1 MFRARSSLN
10 IGEPQSPRPGNRRTT
25 PQGLQRRLMG
35 GTGRAPKRNP
45 SRRAIRIERSTN
57 DDQDIQRQDHRDAR
71 HLMMSCSYLAVL
83 FADCEPPGQIRPD
96 NGPELTANAMRQL
109 FSRIGLQALFID
121 RGRPWEDGYNESFT
135 VKTHDKLLNRGSY
148 LYAKRGA
155 CNHCR
160 REC

>member
-10 IGEPQSPRPGNRRTT
+10 IGAPQSPRPGNRRTM

-83 FADCEPPGQIRPD
+83 FVDCEPPDHTRSD
-96 NGPELTANAMRQL
+96 NGTELTALAVRTCSPGL
-109 FSRIGLQALFID
+109 ACKRFSSIAAGP
-121 RGRPWEDGYNESFT
+121 GRMATTRASLPRPMTS
-135 VKTHDKLLNRGSY
+135 
-148 LYAKRGA
+148 
-155 CNHCR
+155 C
-160 REC
+160 